1 MYKLLSVK
9 KPDDGLDFRPRY
21 FAGDWSPVGCDEQ
34 NPVVDSRG
42 KAQMQPVE
50 QGCVLLQA
58 PLQAAKPFASDR
70 SWRAET
76 VPAQRTAVTK
86 VPSNVFLM
94 NFLLILSLVSNLQD
108 RRSGPRVPAILPV
121 WLQ

>member
-50 QGCVLLQA
+50 QG
-58 PLQAAKPFASDR
+58 
-70 SWRAET
+70 
-76 VPAQRTAVTK
+76 
-86 VPSNVFLM
+86 
-94 NFLLILSLVSNLQD
+94 
-108 RRSGPRVPAILPV
+108 
-121 WLQ
+121 